1 MQQNSTTQP
10 VITTEEIEKLVGTNH
25 AQLLKELSPL
35 TLTLLNDE
43 YSEDNIKEKLA
54 EVLHSKNGKE
64 PSQDEI
70 ESLYQSLKKIAKKLQ
85 NNE

>member
-1 MQQNSTTQP
+1 MQQNSTIKP
-10 VITTEEIEKLVGTNH
+10 VITSEEIEKLLGSEK
-25 AQLLKELSPL
+25 AQFFKSLSPFALLLLK
-35 TLTLLNDE
+35 DE

-54 EVLHSKNGKE
+54 EALHKKNGKE

>member
-1 MQQNSTTQP
+1 MTDEASQE
-10 VITTEEIEKLVGTNH
+10 VLDAV
-25 AQLLKELSPL
+25 
-35 TLTLLNDE
+35 DE